1 MAVPARTRD
10 GRRPLYKR
18 LNVAG
23 VVMIVLAVIS
33 YALLYLPA
41 VVMGIM
47 SFNDAEL
54 PLFPLEG
61 FTWDWYGDL
70 FSSGEVKDSFL
81 NSLLIAAATTAFSL
95 LIGTPAA
102 FALVRGRFKARN
114 VLFTFVL
121 LPIVTPTLILAVAL
135 LLFFNFIGAG
145 LGVWQVIAGHVL
157 ITLPFTVLIMAL
169 RLFGFDQTLEEAA
182 RDLRARPLQ
191 VLLRV
196 TLPLM
201 FPGVLAAALFAFLLS
216 WDEVLIAFF
225 NIDNRSTLP
234 IYIWTSL
241 RHRITLELVALG
253 TLLAALTAVL
263 VVVAWLTMSKKKTVP
278 AQEGAE

>member
-1 MAVPARTRD
+1 MAAAVRARD

-18 LNVAG
+18 LNAAG
-23 VVMIVLAVIS
+23 VLLIVLAVLS

-41 VVMGIM
+41 VIMGVM
-47 SFNDAEL
+47 SFNDAQL

-61 FTWDWYGDL
+61 FTWHWYGEL
-70 FSSGEVKDSFL
+70 FSSSEVKDSFL
-81 NSLLIAAATTAFSL
+81 NSLTIAGATMVISL

-102 FALVRGRFKARN
+102 FALVRGRFKGRN
-114 VLFTFVL
+114 VLFTIVL
-121 LPIVTPTLILAVAL
+121 LPLVTPTLILAVAL

-145 LGVWQVIAGHVL
+145 LGVLQVIAGHVL

-169 RLFGFDQTLEEAA
+169 RLFGFDRSLEEAA

-234 IYIWTSL
+234 IFIWTSL
-241 RHRITLELVALG
+241 RHRITLELVSLG

-263 VVVAWLTMSKKKTVP
+263 VVVAWLTMSKKKTAP
-278 AQEGAE
+278 PQEGAE

>member
-1 MAVPARTRD
+1 MAAQRRE
-10 GRRPLYKR
+10 RHRPLYKR
-18 LNVAG
+18 LNAAG
-23 VVMIVLAVIS
+23 ALMIALAVVS

-41 VVMGIM
+41 VIMGIM
-47 SFNDAEL
+47 SFNDAQL

-61 FTWDWYGDL
+61 FTWHWYGEL
-70 FSSGEVKDSFL
+70 FSSSDVKDSFL
-81 NSLLIAAATTAFSL
+81 NSLMIAASTMVISL

-102 FALVRGRFKARN
+102 FALVRGRFKGRN
-114 VLFTFVL
+114 VLFTVVL
-121 LPIVTPTLILAVAL
+121 LPLVTPTLILAVAL

-157 ITLPFTVLIMAL
+157 ISLPFTVLIMAL
-169 RLFGFDQTLEEAA
+169 RLFGFDRSLEEAA

-191 VLLRV
+191 VLARV

-201 FPGVLAAALFAFLLS
+201 FPGILAAALFAFLLS

-241 RHRITLELVALG
+241 RHRITLDLVSLG

-263 VVVAWLTMSKKKTVP
+263 VVVAWVTMSRKKTAP
-278 AQEGAE
+278 AQEGVG